1 MKQKRFLIPALA
13 LGLIFALA
21 GCGEQQ
27 VDGTAEAEKP
37 IEAKQG
43 SETEEPKAEQGP
55 VTVEDYRNAIV
66 ALGDDMESLR
76 LAQKYYEELLARD
89 AFQENDFLALA
100 EVYALLGDA
109 EEQRDT
115 LWRLYRLYPTE
126 ANADILSSLVVEVDD
141 TDGAVV
147 ELINRWKTE
156 MEGGNAVELQNL
168 IASEEWKNAL
178 WLDTGAMVQKTR
190 YVSAGETI
198 QITSDICET
207 EIACLGQ
214 DGEFLYYRCNELGTI
229 MSDATLR
236 DGIYSGPATISY
248 YDAEGAL
255 YKQIACSLQN
265 GICVDKIDIFYDG
278 NTYVGKLNEN
288 GTTIEEQISKVKGT
302 IYAYSDNGRSYL
314 YQPDTAVAD
323 FVIGSKFVGLPEYE
337 FWK

>member
-1 MKQKRFLIPALA
+1 MKQKRFLMPAFA

-27 VDGTAEAEKP
+27 VGGTAEVEKP
-37 IEAKQG
+37 IEVKQE
-43 SETEEPKAEQGP
+43 SETEEPVAEQGP
-55 VTVEDYRNAIV
+55 VTVEDYRNAIA
-66 ALGDDMESLR
+66 ALGNDVESLR
-76 LAQKYYEELLARD
+76 LAQEYYEELLARD

-141 TDGAVV
+141 TDAAVV

-156 MEGGNAVELQNL
+156 MEGGNAAELRNL

-178 WLDTGAMVQKTR
+178 WLDTGALIQKTR
-190 YVSAGETI
+190 YVSAGENV
-198 QITSDICET
+198 QITSDTCEA

-229 MSDATLR
+229 MADATLR

-248 YDAEGAL
+248 FDAEGAL
-255 YKQIACSLQN
+255 YKRISCSLQN
-265 GICVDKIDIFYDG
+265 NICVDKIDISYDG
-278 NTYVGKLNEN
+278 NTYGGKLNED
-288 GTTIEEQISKVKGT
+288 GTTMEEQISKVKGT
-302 IYAYSDNGRSYL
+302 IYAYTGNGRSYL
-314 YQPDTAVAD
+314 YQPDTAAED
-323 FVIGSKFVGLPEYE
+323 FVIDSKFVGLPEFE
-337 FWK
+337 LWK